1 MKLSFRNLAMGAA
14 LAVSSFAFAQG
25 TPTVTEVFNR
35 TVTSADFD
43 GVSMGEI
50 RCATGVN
57 GVVYALDKS
66 TGKIWAI
73 TADATSVYA
82 TVDVNHGEN
91 LDHVTTAITSDD
103 AGNLVVG
110 YANGDFFA
118 NATIYFA
125 IVPADGS
132 EVIYTD
138 PLTLPADFAINRC
151 DVIGRILGDVLSAEG
166 AYMYISG
173 NGSGKNVACYY
184 ISEGVFTPE
193 EYVSDPY
200 ITDMAN
206 MNSVV
211 PMYNTMD
218 EQSAVDPLYNG
229 GVFFPWNGA
238 GPEVLDADGNASQ
251 VGRPADLAYSAVPG
265 GDVITYGGKT
275 YYAINYTRTSGK
287 RTGDFVIY
295 DEELNVVFKT
305 ENTVTDDYIS
315 GGFLNG
321 GAIVAHPTG
330 EGKFQLHFWGGPST
344 QVVASVYEVSFVE
357 EPAPL
362 PVLYVRGDFNSWGTT
377 AQMAMSEAPDE
388 AGFYHYS
395 VTVPAAS
402 GAFKIADDAWGVNF
416 GAETGCVLANGVAA
430 NAWFNSSNNFNFP
443 VEGLDYT
450 IEFVYNP
457 DTKVASQLTLT
468 WTEPEPTPEFPI
480 TTVFNRTVTS
490 ADFDGVSMGEIRC
503 ATGVNG
509 VVYAL
514 DKSTG
519 KIWAITADAT
529 SVYAT
534 VDVNHGENLDHVT
547 TAITSDDAGN
557 LVVGY
562 ANGDFFA
569 NATIYFA
576 IVPADGSEVI
586 YTDPLTLPADFAI
599 NRCDVIG
606 RILGDVLSAEGAYM
620 YISGNGSGKNVACY
634 YISEG
639 VFTPEEYVSD
649 PYITDMAN
657 MNSVVPMYN
666 TMDEQSAVDP
676 LYNGGVFFPWNGAGP
691 EVLDADGN
699 ASQVGRPADL
709 AYSAVPGGDVITY
722 GGKTY
727 YAINYTRTS
736 GKRTGDFVIYDEEL
750 NVVFKTENTV
760 TDDFIS
766 GGFLN
771 GGAIVA
777 HPVGDGK
784 FQLHFWGGPQS
795 QVVASV
801 YEIDFG
807 GSTPDPEPT
816 TPELLFLVGAPSNW
830 TAPEM
835 VNAEFYA
842 SNWALAEETRGS
854 GIYTG
859 TFTIPNGAGMF
870 RFYSALEGWEANSLG
885 ASASGWEDVDVAFT
899 DGVYNGSIYAGK
911 GNFNFTSWAGGYMDF
926 TINLNDN
933 TINIVAHE
941 VYTAPTLFVRGEFD
955 TWGEGYPM
963 EGPSEIDAEGLYHYS
978 ATVPAFTGEFKLAT
992 ADWKVSYGRGE
1003 TVPAIENGVAV
1014 DTWFNGSNLV
1024 FEGCEAENIT
1034 IDFALNPE
1042 NSIASKLTLS
1052 WEVPV
1057 PAPARNNYA
1066 YDIALTDNGEGKYV
1080 ITYKATG
1087 AGNANLLL
1095 TNVATQEVT
1104 VVELD
1109 PAVEGENTV
1118 NFDAEVL
1125 AKDNEYTFAI
1135 AIDNTEVTEPTL
1147 VYTAPAF
1154 ELQTRGGMV
1163 VINDTESDAFGMAV
1177 ACAGKAQGFQVF
1189 DQTLNLLGTYHAGD
1203 SHYNAG
1209 NQSSPFRGA
1218 ARNGLAVFGDWSD
1231 AGSNYTVIDPLNPTE
1246 LNFMLGEPA
1255 VKDAAGCWTLEGV
1268 EIAGG
1273 NSGHVF
1279 VGNGDDTLMFTL
1291 VEDNSAHANTLAK
1304 YELGASPVILEAPV
1318 LWMTNA
1324 TPYLPNLNLQM
1335 AAADNGLFI
1344 TQIRQNPDETG
1355 VCRLLYVDFND
1366 DVKKT
1371 WWNDVIPTASGAVAL
1386 NADKSVLAVGTQTSI
1401 LFFDVAISED
1411 NEPTLTK
1418 KDWEIALATD
1428 FAEFS
1433 FDVAGN
1439 LYVYSRGNKGV
1450 LVYALPFGTPAV
1462 TAAKAALVIKG
1473 AGSGVENIS
1482 LEAADA
1488 NAVYFTVGGV
1498 RVAADALTPGIYVKV
1513 VGNTATKVVVK

>member
-35 TVTSADFD
+35 EVTTADLGGSAW
-43 GVSMGEI
+43 GEI

-82 TVDVNHGEN
+82 TVDVTHGEKG
-91 LDHVTTAITSDD
+91 LSTAITSDD
-103 AGNLVVG
+103 AGNLVVSYSNSAAWYG
-110 YANGDFFA
+110 IP
-118 NATIYFA
+118 TLFA
-125 IVPADGS
+125 IVPADGG

-138 PLTLPADFAINRC
+138 PVELPADYALTRC
-151 DVIGRILGDVLSAEG
+151 DVIGRIVGDVLSTEG
-166 AYMYISG
+166 AYLYIIGAST
-173 NGSGKNVACYY
+173 SQAACFY
-184 ISEGVFTPE
+184 ISEGVFTAE
-193 EYVSDPY
+193 EYASDAY
-200 ITDMAN
+200 KTTASN
-206 MNSVV
+206 LSVV
-211 PMYNTMD
+211 VPIYNTME

-229 GVFFPWNGA
+229 GVFFPSGA
-238 GPEVLDADGNASQ
+238 APEVLDADNNPVS
-251 VGRPADLAYSAVPG
+251 VGRPAELAYVTDAG
-265 GDVITYGGKT
+265 GDVINYGGKI
-275 YYAINYTRTSGK
+275 YYIPRYTHTSGS
-287 RTGDFVIY
+287 RSGDFVIY
-295 DEELNVVFKT
+295 DEELNVVFKS
-305 ENTVTDDYIS
+305 ENTYVPA
-315 GGFLNG
+315 GGTHNG
-321 GAIVAHPTG
+321 GAVVVHPVG
-330 EGKFQLHFWGGPST
+330 EGKFQLHFWGGTNT
-344 QVVASVYEVSFVE
+344 QVVASVYEIDFTGST
-357 EPAPL
+357 PDPTPTL
-362 PVLYVRGDFNSWGTT
+362 PVLYVRGALNEWGTT
-377 AQMAMSEAPDE
+377 HQLAVSEAPDE
-388 AGFYHYS
+388 AGLYHYS
-395 VTVPAAS
+395 TTISAAA
-402 GAFKIADDAWGVNF
+402 GEFKISDDAWGVNF

-443 VEGLDYT
+443 VDGLDYT

-457 DTKVASQLTLT
+457 DTAVASQLTLS
-468 WTEPEPTPEFPI
+468 WEE
-480 TTVFNRTVTS
+480 S
-490 ADFDGVSMGEIRC
+490 A
-503 ATGVNG
+503 
-509 VVYAL
+509 
-514 DKSTG
+514 
-519 KIWAITADAT
+519 
-529 SVYAT
+529 
-534 VDVNHGENLDHVT
+534 
-547 TAITSDDAGN
+547 
-557 LVVGY
+557 
-562 ANGDFFA
+562 
-569 NATIYFA
+569 
-576 IVPADGSEVI
+576 
-586 YTDPLTLPADFAI
+586 
-599 NRCDVIG
+599 
-606 RILGDVLSAEGAYM
+606 
-620 YISGNGSGKNVACY
+620 
-634 YISEG
+634 
-639 VFTPEEYVSD
+639 
-649 PYITDMAN
+649 
-657 MNSVVPMYN
+657 
-666 TMDEQSAVDP
+666 
-676 LYNGGVFFPWNGAGP
+676 
-691 EVLDADGN
+691 
-699 ASQVGRPADL
+699 
-709 AYSAVPGGDVITY
+709 
-722 GGKTY
+722 
-727 YAINYTRTS
+727 
-736 GKRTGDFVIYDEEL
+736 
-750 NVVFKTENTV
+750 
-760 TDDFIS
+760 
-766 GGFLN
+766 
-771 GGAIVA
+771 
-777 HPVGDGK
+777 
-784 FQLHFWGGPQS
+784 
-795 QVVASV
+795 
-801 YEIDFG
+801 
-807 GSTPDPEPT
+807 T
-816 TPELLFLVGAPSNW
+816 TPELLFLVGAPSDW
-830 TAPEM
+830 KAPEM
-835 VNAEFYA
+835 ANAEFYA

-854 GIYTG
+854 GVYTG
-859 TFTIPNGAGMF
+859 TLAIPNGAGMF
-870 RFYSALEGWEANSLG
+870 RFYSDLQGWDANSLG
-885 ASASGWEDVDVAFT
+885 ASPNDWENVDIAFT

-911 GNFNFTSWAGGYMDF
+911 GNFNIPSWAGGYMDF

-941 VYTAPTLFVRGEFD
+941 VYTAPTLSVRGEFD
-955 TWGEGYPM
+955 GWGEGYPM
-963 EGPSEIDAEGLYHYS
+963 EGPSEVDAEGLYHYS
-978 ATVPAFTGEFKLAT
+978 ATVPAFTGKFKLAT
-992 ADWKVSYGRGE
+992 ADWKVNYGAGE
-1003 TVPAIENGVAV
+1003 TAPAFENGTAV
-1014 DTWFNGSNLV
+1014 DVWFNGSNLK

-1203 SHYNAG
+1203 THYNSG

-1218 ARNGLAVFGDWSD
+1218 AREGLAVFGDYSD
-1231 AGSNYTVIDPLNPTE
+1231 AGANYSVIDPLNPTE

-1273 NSGHVF
+1273 NSGHAF
-1279 VGNGDDTLMFTL
+1279 VGTGDDTLMFT
-1291 VEDNSAHANTLAK
+1291 VIEDNTEHPNTLAK
-1304 YELGASPVILEAPV
+1304 YELGSAPVILEAPV

-1324 TPYLPNLNLQM
+1324 NPYLPNHNCQI
-1335 AAADNGLFI
+1335 APADNGLFI
-1344 TQIRQNPDETG
+1344 TQVRSNVDETS
-1355 VCRLLYVDFND
+1355 VCRMLYVDFND
-1366 DVKKT
+1366 EVMAT
-1371 WWNDVIPTASGAVAL
+1371 WWNDVIPNASGAVAL
-1386 NADKSVLAVGTQTSI
+1386 NADKSVLAVGSQSEI
-1401 LFFDVAISED
+1401 LFFDVDINAD

-1418 KDWEIALATD
+1418 KEDWTIALATD
-1428 FAEFS
+1428 WAEYC

-1450 LVYALPFGTPAV
+1450 LVYALPFGEPAV

>member
-1 MKLSFRNLAMGAA
+1 MKLSLRNLAMGAA

-35 TVTSADFD
+35 TVTSADFG
-43 GVSMGEI
+43 GVGMGEI

-91 LDHVTTAITSDD
+91 LDHVSTSITSDD

-118 NATIYFA
+118 NALSYFA
-125 IVPADGS
+125 IVPAGGG
-132 EVIYTD
+132 EVIYTA
-138 PLTLPADFAINRC
+138 PLELPADFAIGRC

-173 NGSGKNVACYY
+173 KGSGKNVACFY

-193 EYVSDPY
+193 EYASDAY
-200 ITDMAN
+200 ITDMQN
-206 MNSVV
+206 MNAVV

-238 GPEVLDADGNASQ
+238 GPEVLDETGAAKQ

-275 YYAINYTRTSGK
+275 YYISNYTRVAGK
-287 RTGDFVIY
+287 RTGDFVMY
-295 DEELNVVFKT
+295 DSDLNIVFKT
-305 ENTVTDDYIS
+305 ENTATDDYIS

-321 GAIVAHPTG
+321 GAIVAHPVG

-344 QVVASVYEVSFVE
+344 QVVASVYEVSFVQ

-377 AQMAMSEAPDE
+377 AMAMSEAPDE

-395 VTVPAAS
+395 VSVPAAS
-402 GAFKIADDAWGVNF
+402 GAFKISDDAWVVNF

-468 WTEPEPTPEFPI
+468 WTEPEPEPEPTPEFPI

-490 ADFDGVSMGEIRC
+490 ADFGGVGMGEIRC

-534 VDVNHGENLDHVT
+534 VDVNHGENLDHVST
-547 TAITSDDAGN
+547 SITSDDAGN

-569 NATIYFA
+569 NALSYFA
-576 IVPADGSEVI
+576 IVPAGGGEVI
-586 YTDPLTLPADFAI
+586 YTAPLELPADFAI
-599 NRCDVIG
+599 GRCDVIG

-620 YISGNGSGKNVACY
+620 YISGKGSGKNVACF

-639 VFTPEEYVSD
+639 VFTPEEYASD
-649 PYITDMAN
+649 AYITDMQN
-657 MNSVVPMYN
+657 MNAVVPMYN

-691 EVLDADGN
+691 EVLDETGA
-699 ASQVGRPADL
+699 AKQVGRPADL

-727 YAINYTRTS
+727 YISNYTRVA

-760 TDDFIS
+760 TDDYIS

-771 GGAIVA
+771 GGAIVV
-777 HPVGDGK
+777 HPTGEGK
-784 FQLHFWGGPQS
+784 FQLHFWGGPS
-795 QVVASV
+795 TQVVASV
-801 YEIDFG
+801 YEVNFN
-807 GSTPDPEPT
+807 STPEPT
-816 TPELLFLVGAPSNW
+816 TPVL
-830 TAPEM
+830 
-835 VNAEFYA
+835 Y
-842 SNWALAEETRGS
+842 
-854 GIYTG
+854 
-859 TFTIPNGAGMF
+859 
-870 RFYSALEGWEANSLG
+870 
-885 ASASGWEDVDVAFT
+885 
-899 DGVYNGSIYAGK
+899 
-911 GNFNFTSWAGGYMDF
+911 
-926 TINLNDN
+926 
-933 TINIVAHE
+933 
-941 VYTAPTLFVRGEFD
+941 VRGDFNE
-955 TWGEGYPM
+955 WGTTAQM
-963 EGPSEIDAEGLYHYS
+963 AVSEAPDEAGFYHYS
-978 ATVPAFTGEFKLAT
+978 ATIPAATGSFKISDEALGVIFGAEETCVLA
-992 ADWKVSYGRGE
+992 
-1003 TVPAIENGVAV
+1003 NGVAV
-1014 DTWFNGSNLV
+1014 NAWYNSSNNFAFPVAEATDYTVEFIYNPDTKV
-1024 FEGCEAENIT
+1024 
-1034 IDFALNPE
+1034 
-1042 NSIASKLTLS
+1042 ASQLIVS
-1052 WEVPV
+1052 WEVV
-1057 PAPARNNYA
+1057 PARNNYA
-1066 YDIALTDNGEGKYV
+1066 YGIALTDNGEGKYE

-1087 AGNANLLL
+1087 AGAAKLLL
-1095 TNVATQEVT
+1095 TNIATQEVKE
-1104 VVELD
+1104 VEIA
-1109 PAVEGENTV
+1109 PAVEGENTI
-1118 NFDAEVL
+1118 NFDAAIL
-1125 AKDNEYTFAI
+1125 DMDTEYNFAI
-1135 AIDNTEVTEPTL
+1135 SIDNTEVTEPVL
-1147 VYTAPAF
+1147 VYTGEAF
-1154 ELQTRGGMV
+1154 ANKTRGGMV

-1177 ACAGKAQGFQVF
+1177 ACAGKAQGFQVY
-1189 DQTLNLLGTYHAGD
+1189 DQNLNLLGTYHAGD

-1218 ARNGLAVFGDWSD
+1218 ARNGFAVFGDWSD
-1231 AGSNYTVIDPLNPTE
+1231 AGANYTVIDPLNPE
-1246 LNFMLGEPA
+1246 NLDFMLGEPA
-1255 VKDAAGCWTLEGV
+1255 VKDAAGCWTLDGV
-1268 EIAGG
+1268 EIGGG

-1279 VGNGDDTLMFTL
+1279 AGNGDNTLMFTL

-1344 TQIRQNPDETG
+1344 TQIRSNADETG

-1401 LFFDVAISED
+1401 LFFDVAFSED

-1439 LYVYSRGNKGV
+1439 LYVYSRAQQGV
-1450 LVYALPFGTPAV
+1450 LVYALPFAQPAV
-1462 TAAKAALVIKG
+1462 TAAKVAQVIKG
-1473 AGSGVENIS
+1473 ASSGVENIAIES
-1482 LEAADA
+1482 VDA

-1498 RVAADALTPGIYVKV
+1498 RVAADALTPGVYVKV
-1513 VGNTATKVVVK
+1513 VGNTATKIVVK